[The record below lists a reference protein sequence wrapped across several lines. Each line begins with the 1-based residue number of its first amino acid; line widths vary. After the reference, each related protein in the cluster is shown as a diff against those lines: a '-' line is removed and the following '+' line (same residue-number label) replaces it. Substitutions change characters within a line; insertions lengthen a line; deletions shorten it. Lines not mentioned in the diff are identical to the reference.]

1 MFHHPPTALLLALT
15 GCLGALL
22 LSGCK
27 TLDEATSDSPSQ
39 QAASASQS
47 LGMLLDA
54 SNEAVLS
61 DTSGGD
67 SVKAV
72 SDPLAEAAPNFTG
85 RAAGTRVI
93 DLANFSVNAQKIFPA
108 GTASGTLTVTYSGSA
123 ASSWPAGTTTL
134 YTGQVTVTAANV
146 LITNGNGD
154 ALSIPSGSFGYTLEA
169 VGAKTDTFNWV
180 ITTDAAATVTNLTAT
195 LTRGTKTHSL
205 SLAGNRTVHAEI
217 RRTYTTD
224 GAGAV
229 TANTRASSV
238 TISGT
243 VAGSS
248 LATTNPQK
256 NLSFTGWTVTLDG
269 IPVTWNRYAA
279 LSTLWDYTKLGTGA
293 AFTVT
298 STSDATFVSTTINGG
313 KTTVGPLTAAQMAAL
328 LRAKIEAQWL

>member
-1 MFHHPPTALLLALT
+1 MQLSSPSSFIMALA
-15 GCLGALL
+15 GVSASLL

-27 TLDEATSDSPSQ
+27 LQEEATNTSPSQ

-67 SVKAV
+67 SLKSVG
-72 SDPLAEAAPNFTG
+72 DPLAEAAPEFNG

-93 DLANFSVNAQKIFPA
+93 DLANFAVNAQKVFPA
-108 GTASGTLTVTYSGSA
+108 GTASGTLTVTYSGTA

-134 YTGQVTVTAANV
+134 YSGQVTVTAANV
-146 LITNGNGD
+146 LLTNGNGD
-154 ALSIPSGSFGYTLEA
+154 ALSIPSGSFTYTLEA
-169 VGAKTDTFNWV
+169 VGTKTNTYNWL
-180 ITTDAAATVTNLTAT
+180 ITTDAAATVTNLVAT

-205 SLAGNRTVHAEI
+205 SLAGNRTVRAEV
-217 RRTYTTD
+217 RRTYITD

-229 TANTRASSV
+229 TANTRASTV

-248 LATTNPQK
+248 LTTTSPQK
-256 NLSFTGWTVTLDG
+256 DQSFTGWTVTLDG
-269 IPVTWNRYAA
+269 IPVTWNRSAT
-279 LSTLWDYTKLGTGA
+279 LTTLWDYTKLGTGA

-298 STSDATFVSTTINGG
+298 STSDTTYVSTTINGA
-313 KTTVGPLTAAQMAAL
+313 KTTVGPLTAAQMGNL
-328 LRAKIEAQWL
+328 LRAKIDAQWL